1 MGTGLLPGTKIMVI
15 APAGRRAQAKELAVL
30 VLLYLLQTNFI
41 LSPW

>member
-1 MGTGLLPGTKIMVI
+1 MVI